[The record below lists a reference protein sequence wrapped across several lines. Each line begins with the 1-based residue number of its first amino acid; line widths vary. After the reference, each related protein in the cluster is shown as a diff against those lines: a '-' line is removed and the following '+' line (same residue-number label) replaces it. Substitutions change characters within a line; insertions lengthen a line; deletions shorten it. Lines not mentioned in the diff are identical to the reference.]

1 VRDLVINTK
10 GLAAEG
16 LYVNGFTWSPT
27 YLVAAKTA
35 ILFEAGFSC
44 MGQLYEKDIKKALA
58 NQTPEFLFLT
68 HVHYDHCGSASYL
81 KKIFPN
87 LKICASQRSY
97 EIIQRENAVSL
108 MSSLSQYVIPL
119 IAQLPDIRE
128 EELLMG
134 PFQPFGID
142 IIFNREEQVINIDD
156 ELSVRI
162 FATPGHTRDMLSY
175 YIPERKILIATES
188 AGCLGRDG
196 HIVSEFLVDYD
207 AYINTLKRFS
217 ALDVETFCQGHHFV
231 FTGEDVQEFFA
242 SSLQAAESFKKHVD
256 ELLYREK
263 GSIDRVVD
271 VIKTEEYD
279 MNPEIKQPERAYLLN
294 LKTQVTH
301 LAAKLYEE

>member
-1 VRDLVINTK
+1 MIINKT
-10 GLAAEG
+10 GLAAGG
-16 LYVNGFTWSPT
+16 LYVNGFTWSPV

-44 MGQLYEKDIKKALA
+44 MGKLYEKDIKKVLL

-68 HVHYDHCGSASYL
+68 HVHYDHCGSASYF

-87 LKICASQRSY
+87 LKICASQRARK
-97 EIIQRENAVSL
+97 IMQRENAVHL

-119 IAQLPDIRE
+119 IAKLPEIQK

-134 PFQPFGID
+134 PFYPFDID
-142 IIFNREEQVINIDD
+142 IVFDEEQVISIDD
-156 ELSVRI
+156 GLSIRV
-162 FATPGHTRDMLSY
+162 FTTPGHTRDMLSY

-188 AGCLGRDG
+188 AGCLGRNG
-196 HIVSEFLVDYD
+196 HIISEFLVDFD

-217 ALDVETFCQGHHFV
+217 ALDIETFCQGHHFV
-231 FTGEDVQEFFA
+231 FTGDDVQDFLNN
-242 SSLQAAESFKKHVD
+242 SLQAAESFKKHVD
-256 ELLYREK
+256 ELLYNEG

-271 VIKTEEYD
+271 AIKIEEYD
-279 MNPEIKQPERAYLLN
+279 SNPEIKQPEKAYLLN

-301 LAAKLYEE
+301 LAAKLYG